1 MSLTQTRGRRR
12 STPPDIWPGFVD
24 ALASLLIVI
33 IFLLMVFTVAQ
44 FILRDALSGRD
55 RELDQLNRQISELA
69 QILELERATRAKL
82 ETGLNTL
89 SSELQATLGER
100 NQLAASLAQAEFTN
114 RELMA
119 ELDRTGS
126 DLDAV
131 RLRLSTVESESAAA
145 ATALSE
151 ARATAS
157 TAEGEAATQRRLT
170 AAAEDEAATQR
181 RLTAAAG
188 DQVAL
193 LNRQILAL
201 REQLA
206 AIAEALDAS
215 ETRNREQ
222 EVQITNLGQ
231 RLNAALA
238 TRVEELSRFRSEFFG
253 RLREVLGNRQDIR
266 IVGDRFVFQ
275 SEVLFASGSDVL
287 GPEGRQQVQQLA
299 RTLAEIAGDIPPE
312 INWILEVSGHTDVVP
327 IYTGRFPS
335 NWELS
340 TARAITVVKT
350 MIVAGIP
357 ADRLSATGF
366 GEFQPLDDSDDE
378 IAFRRNRRIELKL
391 TQR

>member
-1 MSLTQTRGRRR
+1 MSLTYGRGRRR
-12 STPPDIWPGFVD
+12 TAPPDIWPGFVD

-44 FILRDALSGRD
+44 FVLREALSGRD

-69 QILELERATRAKL
+69 QILELERSTRA
-82 ETGLNTL
+82 EMESTVNAL
-89 SSELQATLGER
+89 SNELRATLGER
-100 NQLAASLAQAEFTN
+100 DRLAGALEQAELTN
-114 RELMA
+114 RELLA
-119 ELDRTGS
+119 TLDQAGS
-126 DLDAV
+126 DLAAARD
-131 RLRLSTVESESAAA
+131 RLSTLEVRAAQAESE
-145 ATALSE
+145 ATAQRQL
-151 ARATAS
+151 
-157 TAEGEAATQRRLT
+157 TAEAQ
-170 AAAEDEAATQR
+170 
-181 RLTAAAG
+181 

-206 AIAEALDAS
+206 AIAEALEAS
-215 ETRNREQ
+215 EAKNRQQ

-253 RLREVLGNRQDIR
+253 RLRQVLGDRQDIR

-275 SEVLFASGSDVL
+275 SEVLFASGSDEL
-287 GPEGRQQVQQLA
+287 GPEGRQQVESLA
-299 RTLAEIAGDIPPE
+299 RTLAEIAREIPPE

-327 IYTGRFPS
+327 ISTGRFPS

-340 TARAITVVKT
+340 TARAITVVKALAS
-350 MIVAGIP
+350 AGIP
-357 ADRLSATGF
+357 AERLSATGY
-366 GEFQPLDDSDDE
+366 GQFQPIDDSDDE
-378 IAFRRNRRIELKL
+378 VAFRRNRRIELKL